1 MSEENKIYI
10 KKGNIKKSEIP
21 SYQRGYKWEDK
32 NVEDLLNDVNDI
44 NNNGKT
50 EHCLHNLTIIEK
62 ENEWEIIDG
71 QQRLT
76 TIFLILKYLD
86 KKYLDKEYYSLSY
99 KIRKETES
107 FLDNEINNI
116 IIDLKNDK
124 YKDKKEKGLFE
135 DIKNRNKKYDKQDIY
150 YICQALFTIHNW
162 FNKNYKDKSVDIEEF
177 TKKLENVYFYKH
189 EIKTNITSEAVFSN
203 LNSGRVPL
211 TDIELIKADLIIN
224 ISENEMKSEEN
235 KSEILINEIRSNIGR
250 LWDEMESW
258 LAQDEVWYWI
268 APKNK
273 SVNKLSLLFHLCSEL
288 KENKNINN
296 KDIYEKYYNYVYD
309 GNSKCDYSKIET
321 IWNKIKNYY
330 YTIKDWY
337 LDNDMYHL
345 IGIIVS
351 FYDDDIKINEFTE
364 NNSNIK
370 NKNELKNKLKK
381 EIKEKI
387 KLTIPEDA
395 KDSKIYYYNEKKDK
409 QKIDYL
415 ELNYNEYDRDIKNI
429 FTLLNCLEGYNNDKF
444 NEHFRYRFDIHNKD
458 KWTIEHIIP
467 QNPTKETVS
476 AYFNDMILYF
486 INRDETKE
494 EDLEIINKK
503 IIDNFN
509 LSEIEYNCNDKKE
522 LAKKLIF
529 SLENNK
535 DNELKEKLIE
545 EIKKE
550 FPNFDDFID
559 IHNIGNL
566 ALLDGNTN
574 SSLKNKIFKEKRN
587 ILLEFINK
595 EGIFIP
601 PLTLKAFSKTFE
613 GANTKEIYWTPK
625 DFSKYEEYQ
634 EKKLKYFINSIK

>member
-1 MSEENKIYI
+1 MNEENKNKNKIFIIENNNEENKEYI
-10 KKGNIKKSEIP
+10 NNSIIP
-21 SYQRGYKWEDK
+21 SYQRGYKWEAK
-32 NVEDLLNDVNDI
+32 NVEDLLNDIDSI
-44 NNNGKT
+44 NNEDKKY
-50 EHCLHNLTIIEK
+50 HCLHNLTIIEK

-76 TIFLILKYLD
+76 TIFLILKYLG
-86 KKYLDKEYYSLSY
+86 KGYYSLSY
-99 KIRKETES
+99 KIRNETKC
-107 FLDNEINNI
+107 FLNNENEINNI

-124 YKDKKEKGLFE
+124 YKDKDLFE
-135 DIKNRNKKYDKQDIY
+135 DIKSKNKDYNKQDIY

-273 SVNKLSLLFHLCSEL
+273 SVNKLSLLFNLCSEL

-309 GNSKCDYSKIET
+309 GNSKCDYSKIEK

-337 LDNDMYHL
+337 LDNDMYHF

-351 FYDDDIKINEFTE
+351 FGMEINEFIE
-364 NNSNIK
+364 NNSDIK
-370 NKNELKNKLKK
+370 NKNELKNKLKN
-381 EIKEKI
+381 KI
-387 KLTIPEDA
+387 IEHLKLT
-395 KDSKIYYYNEKKDK
+395 NENNELKLGNR
-409 QKIDYL
+409 DYL
-415 ELNYNEYDRDIKNI
+415 ELNYNEYYSDIKNI
-429 FTLLNCLEGYNNDKF
+429 FTLLNCLEGYNNEENKF
-444 NEHFRYRFDIHNKD
+444 NEYFRYRFDIHNKD

-467 QNPTKETVS
+467 RKPKKDTIS
-476 AYFNDMILYF
+476 DYFNDIIKIL
-486 INRDETKE
+486 E
-494 EDLEIINKK
+494 EKYNEENEELEK
-503 IIDNFN
+503 I
-509 LSEIEYNCNDKKE
+509 K
-522 LAKKLIF
+522 
-529 SLENNK
+529 
-535 DNELKEKLIE
+535 E
-545 EIKKE
+545 EIKEKITNKLSEPQYKE
-550 FPNFDDFID
+550 FNGSIEKLSNDDKLREEFIEDFNIFID
-559 IHNIGNL
+559 IDNIGNL
-566 ALLDGNTN
+566 ALLVIDTN
-574 SSLKNKIFKEKRN
+574 SSLNNDIFKNKRET
-587 ILLEFINK
+587 LLEFISDK
-595 EGIFIP
+595 GRFIP
-601 PLTLKAFSKTFE
+601 PLTLKAFLKTFGSDDVE
-613 GANTKEIYWTPK
+613 KLYWTLK
-625 DFSKYEEYQ
+625 DFYKYSKYQ
-634 EKKLKYFINSIK
+634 EKKLKDFIK